1 MYKEIL
7 RGITGIEVFPL
18 ISLVLFVLIFGVVL
32 IRVMRADGAELDQHA
47 TLPLDEQTRRPR

>member
-7 RGITGIEVFPL
+7 RGIAGIEVFPL

-32 IRVMRADGAELDQHA
+32 IRVMRTDRAELDRHA
-47 TLPLDEQTRRPR
+47 ALPLDEQTRRPQ